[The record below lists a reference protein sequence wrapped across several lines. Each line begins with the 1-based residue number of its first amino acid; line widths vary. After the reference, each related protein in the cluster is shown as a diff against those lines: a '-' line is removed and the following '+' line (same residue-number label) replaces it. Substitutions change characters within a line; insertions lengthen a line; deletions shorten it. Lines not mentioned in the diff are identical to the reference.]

1 MTKFE
6 FSEKVSRIAERLTW
20 AGVEYCKG
28 NLSAKSFKAVVTA
41 EMEDYPYEWYMAD
54 DIDEECAGLTRG
66 EVYEVG
72 DGEMWDVIREKKYF
86 VFHEIS
92 KIENWGD
99 SWFEQNR
106 YGEPLFVTHLLGH
119 KGLNY

>member
-6 FSEKVSRIAERLTW
+6 FSEKVSKIAERLTW

-41 EMEDYPYEWYMAD
+41 EMEDYPYDWCMAD
-54 DIDEECAGLTRG
+54 DLVEEHVGLKRG
-66 EVYEVG
+66 EVYEVVEEWARVKR
-72 DGEMWDVIREKKYF
+72 DI

-92 KIENWGD
+92 QIENWGD

>member
-1 MTKFE
+1 MTKIE
-6 FSEKVSRIAERLTW
+6 FSEKVSKIAEKLTW
-20 AGVEYCKG
+20 AGIEYCKG

-41 EMEDYPYEWYMAD
+41 EMEDYPYDWYMAD

-72 DGEMWDVIREKKYF
+72 DGEMWDVIREKKDF

-106 YGEPLFVTHLLGH
+106 YGEPYFVVHLLGC